1 VWEYTLYAFL
11 LSAIALTPILSV
23 FIYKAGFKANLWLVF
38 LLGGTIWLLALIAR
52 TPLLLLHLFFPSDI
66 IYFAYAS
73 ILAGVFEESFRYFSM
88 KKWEKFRESKA
99 HILSMGLGWGFLEA
113 LIIYVSSIILI
124 AVFLDLGAP
133 ISELPSY
140 TSPFDFFVSRLAG
153 AFERWVATLLHV
165 SLTFLV
171 FQALKRRTYLY
182 LAITI
187 HTAVDF
193 VAVTTSYL
201 TQNIVLTE
209 LVITVFAL
217 TVAFYALKVLQA
229 PEYIS
234 ESRSIASEI
243 CQK

>member
-1 VWEYTLYAFL
+1 
-11 LSAIALTPILSV
+11 
-23 FIYKAGFKANLWLVF
+23 
-38 LLGGTIWLLALIAR
+38 
-52 TPLLLLHLFFPSDI
+52 
-66 IYFAYAS
+66 
-73 ILAGVFEESFRYFSM
+73 
-88 KKWEKFRESKA
+88 
-99 HILSMGLGWGFLEA
+99 
-113 LIIYVSSIILI
+113 
-124 AVFLDLGAP
+124 
-133 ISELPSY
+133 
-140 TSPFDFFVSRLAG
+140 
-153 AFERWVATLLHV
+153 
-165 SLTFLV
+165 LV

-217 TVAFYALKVLQA
+217 MAAFYALKVLQV

-234 ESRSIASEI
+234 ESHSIASEI